1 MSTINEENKK
11 NNVREIIEEA
21 IDKAMA
27 TPEDDNSKRFYEEL
41 LQFIE
46 THPFHNPDAKK
57 LAEELDK
64 MTGSNTN
71 SETRGGKSK

>member
-27 TPEDDNSKRFYEEL
+27 TPDDDKSKEFYKEL

-46 THPFHNPDAKK
+46 TYPFHNPDAKK
-57 LAEELDK
+57 MAEELDK
-64 MTGSNTN
+64 MTGSNTD
-71 SETRGGKSK
+71 SETIGGKSK

>member
-27 TPEDDNSKRFYEEL
+27 TPDDDKSKEFYKEL

-46 THPFHNPDAKK
+46 TYPFHNPDAKK
-57 LAEELDK
+57 MAEELDK
-64 MTGSNTN
+64 MTSSTD

>member
-27 TPEDDNSKRFYEEL
+27 TPDDDKSKKFYEEL
-41 LQFIE
+41 LKFIE
-46 THPFHNPDAKK
+46 TYPHNPDAKEM
-57 LAEELDK
+57 AEELDK
-64 MTGSNTN
+64 MTSSSAD